1 MVEEQCLGVEGH
13 VVLCGGKHEG
23 GKATSA
29 AAEVLAMETVEKRG
43 GAGGYLNAMMSAE
56 EF

>member
-1 MVEEQCLGVEGH
+1 MVEGQCLGVEGH

-23 GKATSA
+23 GKTTSA
-29 AAEVLAMETVEKRG
+29 AAKVLAMETVEKRG